1 MLWQSLSALFYLVA
15 CQTAVVVESFVT
27 GGGGLLSP
35 SSRTVTRTQRFA
47 AEDTQQ
53 ATDAAVN
60 GENNSGLI
68 LQADAKSQLF
78 ASFAALSL
86 ADQYDAVLTGLC
98 AKILDSPDATEQAAI
113 TALQDPLQLMQEMND
128 QRIPASAR
136 SLMALI
142 DSAVK
147 TQDATTMARA
157 ISLGRRNSGIL
168 EYGSRQADVMDLP
181 STPTTRVKCP
191 DGQTKTRAERLTAV
205 RGVPKDDRATEVS
218 SALAVAGLAGG
229 CELTN
234 LAGMDDIAP
243 GANFLLSLIVT
254 VGLLDNF
261 YDIIKSASTFA
272 VQQTGNEKIKGF
284 DLPDKDSLPLG
295 LGSGQVT
302 GQVVRGLTRLVT
314 IDPRREAL
322 CEAAALFTAYS
333 LGLPCFAFRSNALEA
348 SVLAVESRDS
358 EDLDSLLSSN
368 GIMRL
373 LVWLMAPVAAESAQ
387 FPVCIMSDPREAEG
401 FLERL
406 ESVAENSP
414 PVAAELWW
422 LNDATEREDLLK
434 WAYTEA
440 DLLIRTNRKVVD
452 RLAERLEGG
461 AATVGDCVALL
472 ERW

>member
-1 MLWQSLSALFYLVA
+1 
-15 CQTAVVVESFVT
+15 
-27 GGGGLLSP
+27 
-35 SSRTVTRTQRFA
+35 
-47 AEDTQQ
+47 
-53 ATDAAVN
+53 
-60 GENNSGLI
+60 
-68 LQADAKSQLF
+68 
-78 ASFAALSL
+78 
-86 ADQYDAVLTGLC
+86 
-98 AKILDSPDATEQAAI
+98 
-113 TALQDPLQLMQEMND
+113 
-128 QRIPASAR
+128 
-136 SLMALI
+136 
-142 DSAVK
+142 
-147 TQDATTMARA
+147 
-157 ISLGRRNSGIL
+157 
-168 EYGSRQADVMDLP
+168 
-181 STPTTRVKCP
+181 
-191 DGQTKTRAERLTAV
+191 
-205 RGVPKDDRATEVS
+205 
-218 SALAVAGLAGG
+218 
-229 CELTN
+229 

-243 GANFLLSLIVT
+243 GANLLLSLIVT
-254 VGLLDNF
+254 VGLVDNF

-272 VQQTGNEKIKGF
+272 VQQIGKDQVKSF

-358 EDLDSLLSSN
+358 EYLDPLLSSS

-387 FPVCIMSDPREAEG
+387 FPVCIVSDPRDAEG

-422 LNDATEREDLLK
+422 SKDERERSDLLK

-440 DLLIRTNRKVVD
+440 DLLIRTNRKIVD